1 MPVKLKVSQ
10 ESASEKEQEYLFHED
25 VITLGRHESNLLILP
40 DPYKRLVSR
49 RHARLERKGTAYYLF
64 DLESQNRTMLNNMP
78 LHSGEPQQVHNG
90 DEIRIG
96 DYHIYFFALVLNN
109 ETGES
114 GEVALHPF
122 INETNELK
130 RILLRLAEKYA
141 RAEAATRAEILLE
154 ALREPLRRLAES
166 DMAEVFARAF
176 ARSTPAPKA
185 EVSAASQTLEERLH
199 EAEMMIK
206 HLSGKLEEK
215 EAANALLREEIRVL
229 KGNVKGGARSDT
241 ATQPLETITMSMR
254 EKQVLELLLD
264 AYVKS
269 ARGYYQYL
277 GERAPTTIM
286 QGGDSFKIRHSTPEE
301 LHKLF
306 FDPAVPEKKIIERIN
321 ALKQVL
327 REVIAHP
334 VALLD
339 GHRACQMEMPRRML
353 QELAYEQIM
362 EELLQRAG
370 KMRPL
375 WRVLAVIVPQFFVK
389 AYRAKHQQL
398 LSEGNGALVI
408 KYFENA
414 FNKHYNLRMDTV
426 RAADLI

>member
-25 VITLGRHESNLLILP
+25 VISLGRHESNLLILP
-40 DPYKRLVSR
+40 DPFKRLVSR
-49 RHARLERKGTAYYLF
+49 RHARIERKGTAYYLF
-64 DLESQNRTMLNNMP
+64 DLESQNRTVLNGAP
-78 LHSGEPQQVHNG
+78 LQSGEPYQLHSG
-90 DEIRIG
+90 DEVRIG
-96 DYHIYFFALVLNN
+96 DYHIHFFALVLSN

-130 RILLRLAEKYA
+130 RILLRLVEKYA

-166 DMAEVFARAF
+166 DMGLVFARAF
-176 ARSTPAPKA
+176 T
-185 EVSAASQTLEERLH
+185 AASPAANTMVEPQSTDARLQ
-199 EAEMMIK
+199 EAQIMIR
-206 HLSGKLEEK
+206 HLAGKLEEK
-215 EAANALLREEIRVL
+215 EAALELLREEIRVL
-229 KGNVKGGARSDT
+229 KSNGKGARSDT
-241 ATQPLETITMSMR
+241 ATQPLETLTMSMR
-254 EKQVLELLLD
+254 EKQVLELLLE

-277 GERAPTTIM
+277 GEKAPTTIM
-286 QGGDSFKIRHSTPEE
+286 QGGDAFRIRHSSPEE

-306 FDPAVPEKKIIERIN
+306 FDPEVPEKKIIERIN

-327 REVIAHP
+327 REVVAHP
-334 VALLD
+334 MALLE
-339 GHRACQMEMPRRML
+339 GHRACQVEAPRRML

-362 EELLQRAG
+362 NDVLHRAG

-375 WRVLAVIVPQFFVK
+375 WRVLVAILPHLFVK
-389 AYRAKHQQL
+389 AYRTKHQQVI
-398 LSEGNGALVI
+398 SDGALVV
-408 KYFENA
+408 KYFENS
-414 FNKHYNLRMDTV
+414 FTKHYNLRMDTV
-426 RAADLI
+426 RAADNL

>member
-25 VITLGRHESNLLILP
+25 VIPLGRHESNLLILP

-49 RHARLERKGTAYYLF
+49 RHARIERKGTAYYLF
-64 DLESQNRTMLNNMP
+64 DLESQNRTVLNGAP
-78 LHSGEPQQVHNG
+78 LQSGEPYQLHSG

-96 DYHIYFFALVLNN
+96 DYHIHFFALVLSN

-130 RILLRLAEKYA
+130 RILLRLVEKYA
-141 RAEAATRAEILLE
+141 RAEASTRAEILLE
-154 ALREPLRRLAES
+154 ALREPLQRLAES
-166 DMAEVFARAF
+166 DMGEVFARAF
-176 ARSTPAPKA
+176 TTATTAPAPNTNL
-185 EVSAASQTLEERLH
+185 EPQTTEARLLEART
-199 EAEMMIK
+199 MIK

-215 EAANALLREEIRVL
+215 EAALELLREEIRVL
-229 KGNVKGGARSDT
+229 KGNSKGDGRSDT
-241 ATQPLETITMSMR
+241 ATQPLATLTMSMR

-264 AYVKS
+264 AYVRS

-277 GERAPTTIM
+277 GEKAPTTIM
-286 QGGDSFKIRHSTPEE
+286 QGGEAFRIRHSTPEE

-306 FDPAVPEKKIIERIN
+306 FDPQVPEKKIIERIN
-321 ALKQVL
+321 VLKQVL
-327 REVIAHP
+327 REVVAHP
-334 VALLD
+334 IALLES
-339 GHRACQMEMPRRML
+339 HRACQAEAPRRML

-362 EELLQRAG
+362 NEVLQHAG
-370 KMRPL
+370 RMRPL
-375 WRVLAVIVPQFFVK
+375 WRVFVALVPQFFAK
-389 AYRAKHQQL
+389 AYRAKHQRVI
-398 LSEGNGALVI
+398 SDTALII
-408 KYFENA
+408 KYFENT

-426 RAADLI
+426 RAAENI

>member
-64 DLESQNRTMLNNMP
+64 DLESQNRTMLNNIP
-78 LHSGEPQQVHNG
+78 LQSGEPHQVHNG
-90 DEIRIG
+90 DEIRVG

-122 INETNELK
+122 VNETNELK
-130 RILLRLAEKYA
+130 RILLRLVEKYA
-141 RAEAATRAEILLE
+141 RAEAATRADILLE

-166 DMAEVFARAF
+166 DMAEVFARAY
-176 ARSTPAPKA
+176 APSTLTGKVEA
-185 EVSAASQTLEERLH
+185 SAAPQTTEARLH
-199 EAEMMIK
+199 EAQVMIK

-215 EAANALLREEIRVL
+215 EAALELLREEIRVL
-229 KGNVKGGARSDT
+229 KGNAKGGSRSDM
-241 ATQPLETITMSMR
+241 ATQPIEAITMSMR

-269 ARGYYQYL
+269 ARVYYQYL

-306 FDPAVPEKKIIERIN
+306 FDPEVPEKKIIERIN

-327 REVIAHP
+327 REVVAHP
-334 VALLD
+334 MALLE
-339 GHRACQMEMPRRML
+339 GHRACQVETPRRML
-353 QELAYEQIM
+353 QELAYEKIM
-362 EELLQRAG
+362 TDLLQRAG

-375 WRVLAVIVPQFFVK
+375 WRVLIAIIPQFFVK

-398 LSEGNGALVI
+398 IGEGNGALVT

-426 RAADLI
+426 RATENI

>member
-25 VITLGRHESNLLILP
+25 VIPLGRHESNLLILP
-40 DPYKRLVSR
+40 DPFKRLVSR
-49 RHARLERKGTAYYLF
+49 RHARIERKGTAYYLF
-64 DLESQNRTMLNNMP
+64 DLESQNRTMLNGVP
-78 LHSGEPQQVHNG
+78 LPSGEPYQLHSG

-96 DYHIYFFALVLNN
+96 DYHIHFFALVLSN

-130 RILLRLAEKYA
+130 RILLRLMEKYA

-166 DMAEVFARAF
+166 DMGLVFARAF
-176 ARSTPAPKA
+176 TAAAPAVNTSDEPQTADARL
-185 EVSAASQTLEERLH
+185 Q
-199 EAEMMIK
+199 EAQAMIK
-206 HLSGKLEEK
+206 HLAGKLEEK
-215 EAANALLREEIRVL
+215 EAAVELLREEIRVL
-229 KGNVKGGARSDT
+229 KSNSKGTRADT
-241 ATQPLETITMSMR
+241 ATQPLETLTMSMR
-254 EKQVLELLLD
+254 EKQVLELLLE

-277 GERAPTTIM
+277 GEKAPTTIM
-286 QGGDSFKIRHSTPEE
+286 QGGDAFHIRHSSPEE

-306 FDPAVPEKKIIERIN
+306 FDPEVPDRKIIERIN

-327 REVIAHP
+327 REVVAHP
-334 VALLD
+334 IALLES
-339 GHRACQMEMPRRML
+339 HRACQTEAPRRML

-362 EELLQRAG
+362 NEVLQRAG
-370 KMRPL
+370 RMRPL
-375 WRVLAVIVPQFFVK
+375 WRVFVAFVPQFFAK
-389 AYRAKHQQL
+389 AYRAKHQRVI
-398 LSEGNGALVI
+398 SDTALII
-408 KYFENA
+408 KYFENT

-426 RAADLI
+426 RAADNL